1 MLLHLVRHGR
11 PAIDETVPAA
21 HWALDDDAGTEIS
34 QLNLSGHLPRE
45 GAWFTSPEPKA
56 RATTSLLARCEV
68 MVVEDLREAERS
80 WVEDFEAAAHE
91 SFRRPNVSVS
101 PGWEPLRH
109 AQLRTA
115 FAVRA
120 AVGSLPPGTSEA
132 VMVGHGTAWTM
143 LVADLTD
150 NQPDVAS
157 WAGMT
162 MPDHY
167 CIDLDGRR
175 LVSDWGEWRSGHG
188 PYSA

>member
-56 RATTSLLARCEV
+56 RFTTSLLARCEV
-68 MVVEDLREAERS
+68 MVV
-80 WVEDFEAAAHE
+80 
-91 SFRRPNVSVS
+91 
-101 PGWEPLRH
+101 
-109 AQLRTA
+109 
-115 FAVRA
+115 
-120 AVGSLPPGTSEA
+120 
-132 VMVGHGTAWTM
+132 
-143 LVADLTD
+143 ADLTG

-157 WAGMT
+157 WARMT

-167 CIDLDGRR
+167 CIDLDGSR